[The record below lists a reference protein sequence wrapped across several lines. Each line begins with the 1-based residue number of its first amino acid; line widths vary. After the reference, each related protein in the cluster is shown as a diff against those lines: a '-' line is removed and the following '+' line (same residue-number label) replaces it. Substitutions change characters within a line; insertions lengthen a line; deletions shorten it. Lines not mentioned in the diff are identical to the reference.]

1 MAAPSPWSWAG
12 FYEGIILLGSVWRQ
26 GWDEEWWGI
35 KIGSADFIKDGTAAR
50 LLRHDFN
57 PATLCQP
64 PPFRPPTLNS
74 QTKSKHIAQE
84 RTLGKK
90 DKKTR
95 PTRNSTFLSSHVH
108 WWQTLTSNMSTKPTS
123 MHTFSQISHTC
134 THQSQHS
141 KSQVLATS
149 HKGTT
154 LICKL
159 CTSFANLAL
168 NLATSRKTS
177 QDWASIP
184 AITSGSAG
192 VIPSSRSPPSSHLLS
207 LIDFEALSP
216 SLVFILWFVAFPV
229 VTRL

>member
-90 DKKTR
+90 DKNDKTNKKFHIFELTCPLMTNIDTTLQTPNPQQSNQVNR
-95 PTRNSTFLSSHVH
+95 TKSREKRKCNEM
-108 WWQTLTSNMSTKPTS
+108 QNCTLTCVQALHK
-123 MHTFSQISHTC
+123 
-134 THQSQHS
+134 S
-141 KSQVLATS
+141 KA
-149 HKGTT
+149 
-154 LICKL
+154 I
-159 CTSFANLAL
+159 
-168 NLATSRKTS
+168 
-177 QDWASIP
+177 ASI
-184 AITSGSAG
+184 ISKGHCCLG
-192 VIPSSRSPPSSHLLS
+192 SSRIFFKFRQL
-207 LIDFEALSP
+207 
-216 SLVFILWFVAFPV
+216 
-229 VTRL
+229 